1 MDSMGQCHPSVLKDI
16 TVTSELL
23 NFMSA
28 EVYNDLIFI
37 VFVTMNG
44 FDLQGTHWFLFSHF
58 FNRSSVSQLCHLE
71 AITTV
76 YHLLLCELAKL
87 TT

>member
-16 TVTSELL
+16 TFTSELL
-23 NFMSA
+23 NSMSA

-44 FDLQGTHWFLFSHF
+44 FGLQDTHCFFLSHF
-58 FNRSSVSQLCHLE
+58 FNRSSVSQLFHLA

-76 YHLLLCELAKL
+76 YYFLLCELAN
-87 TT
+87 